1 MPNQKLKANLLFF
14 VKFLVSSAILW
25 FALRQIDMKAFT
37 IDMRQ
42 VRPWW
47 LTVAVLQVLLIPP
60 LGGARWMVVLR
71 ALGYGSGLA
80 ALTRAFWTGMV
91 FNQVLPSASGGDA
104 IRVLLAWRL
113 GIPTEKAIYSVILE
127 RMAILLTLAVVVQT
141 FQPVLLHYADTPT
154 TRLVPPVLLAA
165 LIVGYLFLMSGDRI
179 CRHLPPRLPLKFVSR
194 FSADVRKVFLAR
206 AGVSLVLLCL
216 LTNLNLSVA
225 SLWLGKSLGLTLT
238 FLDYVVFI
246 PIVTLITT
254 LPISI
259 GGWGVREGATVVLF
273 GALGVVSHNALAFSV
288 LFGLVIAVSSLP
300 GLIFLWFGDAESND
314 AHGVRDDA

>member
-1 MPNQKLKANLLFF
+1 M
-14 VKFLVSSAILW
+14 
-25 FALRQIDMKAFT
+25 
-37 IDMRQ
+37 
-42 VRPWW
+42 
-47 LTVAVLQVLLIPP
+47 
-60 LGGARWMVVLR
+60 
-71 ALGYGSGLA
+71 
-80 ALTRAFWTGMV
+80 
-91 FNQVLPSASGGDA
+91 
-104 IRVLLAWRL
+104 
-113 GIPTEKAIYSVILE
+113 
-127 RMAILLTLAVVVQT
+127 
-141 FQPVLLHYADTPT
+141 
-154 TRLVPPVLLAA
+154 
-165 LIVGYLFLMSGDRI
+165 
-179 CRHLPPRLPLKFVSR
+179 
-194 FSADVRKVFLAR
+194 FLAR

-300 GLIFLWFGDAESND
+300 GLIFLWFGDAESNHAHGVRD
-314 AHGVRDDA
+314 NHAHGVRDDA